1 MKLLV
6 GLGNPGRRYART
18 RHNAGFLVAE
28 RFAEDCG
35 IAIDREEY
43 EGLFGSGELR
53 APDGAPVAV
62 GVLEPHTFMNHSG
75 DAVAAALA
83 DLPALDPSRDLLIVY
98 DDVDLPFGRLRIRH
112 AGGAGGHNGLAHVIE
127 RIGHPRIPRLR
138 FGVGRPPPG
147 ADTRDYVLEGF
158 SREERASLSERLAR
172 GAGAVRVA
180 FTEGVE
186 AAMNRYNREPDAAQP
201 RDEDAEARPGSR

>member
-28 RFAEDCG
+28 RFAADCG
-35 IAIDREEY
+35 IALDRDEY
-43 EGLFGSGELR
+43 EGLFGSGEIR

-62 GVLEPHTFMNHSG
+62 GVLEPQTFMNLSG
-75 DAVAAALA
+75 DAIAAALA
-83 DLPALDPSRDLLIVY
+83 DLPVEDPSRDLLIAY

-127 RIGHPRIPRLR
+127 RMGHPRIPRLR
-138 FGVGRPPPG
+138 FGVGRPPAG
-147 ADTRDYVLEGF
+147 TDTRDYVLEGF
-158 SREERASLSERLAR
+158 SREERHSLPERLAR
-172 GAGAVRVA
+172 SAEAVRLA

-186 AAMNRYNREPDAAQP
+186 AAMNRYNREPEPAHQADA
-201 RDEDAEARPGSR
+201 DAEASPGSR